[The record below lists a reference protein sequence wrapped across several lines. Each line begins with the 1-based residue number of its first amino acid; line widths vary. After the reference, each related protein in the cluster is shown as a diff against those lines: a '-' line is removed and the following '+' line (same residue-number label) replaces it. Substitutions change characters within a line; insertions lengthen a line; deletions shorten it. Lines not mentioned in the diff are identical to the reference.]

1 MFYIHTLVFHFLQIK
16 TIPSFPS
23 LSIYVP
29 VLTCC
34 SIHTRIE
41 KSCKGGGSRQMST
54 CNAQGLI
61 SHSGFA
67 GGWLHPSYHLDD
79 ATLGDSRKAVSEKQ
93 RTLHNPTLPSTST
106 PTQPLVQLTGS
117 HACMVNKHGAAL
129 CEVSPTGHGYQ
140 EPRSASV
147 PLHLHMSRF
156 HWGSDAVSRQRA
168 VGHAVHCRALFTHPP
183 PPPPIPTFCSQ
194 HLTEAELE
202 NCQEDFE
209 CCSLMKTPH
218 DAQSLKSWMMTRRH
232 SFWEPFGCCSD
243 ALRQLPH
250 CVLACF
256 HFTSSSSL

>member
-1 MFYIHTLVFHFLQIK
+1 MFYIHTLVFHFLQNK
-16 TIPSFPS
+16 RIPSFPS

-29 VLTCC
+29 VLTCY

-41 KSCKGGGSRQMST
+41 KSCKGVPDRWAPVMRR
-54 CNAQGLI
+54 AWFLIQGLLEADW
-61 SHSGFA
+61 HS
-67 GGWLHPSYHLDD
+67 SYHLDD

-93 RTLHNPTLPSTST
+93 RTLHNPTLPSTCT
-106 PTQPLVQLTGS
+106 PTQPLEQLTVS
-117 HACMVNKHGAAL
+117 HIGMVNKHGVAL
-129 CEVSPTGHGYQ
+129 YEVSPTGHGYQ

-147 PLHLHMSRF
+147 PLHLHVSRF

-168 VGHAVHCRALFTHPP
+168 VRHAVHCRALFTT
-183 PPPPIPTFCSQ
+183 PILPFCSQ

-218 DAQSLKSWMMTRRH
+218 DARSLKSWMMTRRH